1 MRFISFWRKTKNTG
15 ICMFIEATRGGSG
28 MRSIAPY
35 KSSISMFKEEIFKEF
50 EKIFDVGILVLGD
63 WTSRFE
69 QEFSGA
75 HGRRFGVAVTSDTA
89 ALEASLLML
98 KDFYKLKR
106 LIVLMPDTAFFG
118 CANVVF
124 RLGGD
129 VVPIPVEIEN
139 GIMPTLEQLKRC
151 AIWASRRS
159 DSAPDDLI
167 YMAVYTA
174 GMVARDMIE
183 QIEWC
188 RKNGIKVLEDCAHT
202 HGATY
207 SDGKL
212 AGSYGDVATF
222 SFYAT
227 KMVHSGEGGMVLV
240 DNPDWDRWLRTYRNY
255 GKTWGEGADPIFQD
269 VSVIGY
275 NWRMTE
281 LQAAIGMVLWRNYQK
296 IYSERQRVER
306 IYDSFF
312 NNGNGRAERLVI
324 KNAGLLRPNLYRYI
338 VLVDGLETEEQNHR
352 LYRELESR
360 GVRLQAKC
368 NSKPLTEIE
377 LFKDKLAF
385 YPEAFVYTKES
396 LRYSLSHLCLPI
408 YPLLSDDEAEYIAET
423 VNRVV
428 KYGGWR

>member
-1 MRFISFWRKTKNTG
+1 MRRRRSTEIGIFIKQQNGG
-15 ICMFIEATRGGSG
+15 IVMK
-28 MRSIAPY
+28 SILPY
-35 KSSISMFKEEIFKEF
+35 KSSISLFKEEIFKEF
-50 EKIFDVGILVLGD
+50 EEIFDVGILVLGD
-63 WTSRFE
+63 WTKKFE
-69 QEFSGA
+69 QEFSGS

-89 ALEASLLML
+89 ALEAALLML
-98 KDFYKLKR
+98 KDYSKLKK

-129 VVPIPVEIEN
+129 VVPIPVEIGN
-139 GIMPTLEQLKRC
+139 GIMPTLEQLERC
-151 AIWASRRS
+151 AIWVSRKS
-159 DSAPDDLI
+159 DCDPEELI

-183 QIEWC
+183 QIDWC
-188 RKNGIKVLEDCAHT
+188 RKKGIKVLEDCAHT

-312 NNGNGRAERLVI
+312 NNGNGRAKRLVI
-324 KNAGLLRPNLYRYI
+324 KNAGLLRPNLYKYI

-352 LYRELESR
+352 LYRELEEK
-360 GVRLQAKC
+360 GVRLQTKC
-368 NSKPLTEIE
+368 NPKPISESG
-377 LFKDKLAF
+377 LFRDRVIF
-385 YPEAFVYTKES
+385 YPEAFEYPKES
-396 LRYSLSHLCLPI
+396 LSYSLCHLCLPI
-408 YPLLSDDEAEYIAET
+408 YPLLSNEEAQYVAES
-423 VNRVV
+423 VSQVV
-428 KYGGWR
+428 ESGKWR